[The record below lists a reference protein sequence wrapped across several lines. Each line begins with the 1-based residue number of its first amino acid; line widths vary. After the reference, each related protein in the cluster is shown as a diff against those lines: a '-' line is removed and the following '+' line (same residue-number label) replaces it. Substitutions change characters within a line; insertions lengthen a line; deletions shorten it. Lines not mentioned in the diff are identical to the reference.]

1 MLAVFYHMGA
11 AIWYTF
17 VVRVQGA
24 SRSKEMKVMHK
35 WQFFKSARCV
45 QAKVETGDDLL
56 ALKDLD
62 KKLWTVLS
70 APVTGVRFD
79 AATLKLIDTDGDG
92 RVRVPEV
99 LAAVDWM
106 AARFKKL
113 DFLFDGKNEIPLD
126 EIRED
131 TPDGQALLK
140 SFKSLLARAGKT
152 DATRLS
158 LDDSTG
164 MTDVFNAQPFNGDGV
179 VTAKSTDD
187 ASLAGAIAAIIAA
200 EGGVKDR
207 SGEDGVDQGKA
218 DAFFAD
224 VAARLAW
231 KDAAKDAAVFGD
243 KTADAYA
250 AFKAVEAKI
259 DEFFTPPEDMPLVTD
274 AADPALP
281 LTAGVHP
288 LWLGKFRA
296 FAELVVAPATQIA
309 RDEWTAVKAK
319 FAPYEA
325 WLAAEAGKP
334 VAAISD
340 DALAAF
346 AKDGKVQA
354 QVNDLLAKDLALA
367 DEYGRLVDC
376 ERAVRYAANL
386 VKWLHNYVNQANLY
400 DPKRDGVFRTGDL
413 YIDGRVCRLCFEVVN
428 EGAHSALAERS
439 KCCLLY
445 AKLTRPAT
453 GEAREV
459 CAVVTAGPTAGLY
472 VGRNGMF
479 VDCDGKD
486 WEAVVAKVV
495 ESQVSL
501 REAFWAPWAKIATT
515 ISEQC
520 KKFLSSKQD
529 AAVAQVGETTTAAAA
544 APKPAE
550 APSGAALAS
559 SVAALGVGVGMAG
572 AAIGGLI
579 GLVAGLP
586 LWKVLAGVA
595 AVILIVSLP
604 SVILAWFKL
613 RARDLGAILNAGG
626 WAVNRPLT
634 FSMGLARTFTH
645 PAKMPLGSVVARDPY
660 ASHGWLKALLLLL
673 AAAGVALAICW
684 KLGVCPFSC
693 CEKQPCAGKT
703 CGSPVTSSAAQPATP
718 ETAK

>member
-1 MLAVFYHMGA
+1 MEQ
-11 AIWYTF
+11 T
-17 VVRVQGA
+17 
-24 SRSKEMKVMHK
+24 MHK

-56 ALKDLD
+56 ALKELD
-62 KKLWTVLS
+62 KKLWTVLA
-70 APVTGVRFD
+70 APTTGVRFD
-79 AATLKLIDTDGDG
+79 AATLKLLDADGDG

-113 DFLFDGKNEIPLD
+113 DFLFAGNAEIPLGELKD
-126 EIRED
+126 D
-131 TPDGQALLK
+131 TPEGQALLK
-140 SFKSLLARAGKT
+140 SFKNLLARAGKS
-152 DATRLS
+152 DAATLA
-158 LDDSTG
+158 LADVMG

-179 VTAKSTDD
+179 VTAKSTAD
-187 ASLAGAIAAIIAA
+187 AALADTISAIAAA
-200 EGGVKDR
+200 EGTVPDR
-207 SGEDGVDQGKA
+207 SGEAGIDQGKA

-231 KDAAKDAAVFGD
+231 KSSAADAAVLGD

-250 AFKAVEAKI
+250 AFKAVEGKI
-259 DEFFTPPEDMPLVTD
+259 DEFFTPPEDLPLVTD
-274 AADPALP
+274 TPDPVLP
-281 LTAGVHP
+281 LTVGVHP
-288 LWLGKFRA
+288 FWRGKFRA
-296 FAELVVAPATQIA
+296 FADAVVAPSTEIT
-309 RDEWTAVKAK
+309 REEWDAVKAK

-334 VAAISD
+334 VAGIAD

-346 AKDGKVQA
+346 AKDGAAQA
-354 QVNDLLAKDLALA
+354 QVNDLIAKDLALA

-386 VKWLHNYVNQANLY
+386 VRWLHNYVNQANLY

-428 EGAHSALAERS
+428 EGAHAALAERS

-472 VGRNGMF
+472 AGRNGLF
-479 VDCDGKD
+479 IDCDGKD

-495 ESQVSL
+495 EAQVSL
-501 REAFWAPWAKIATT
+501 KEAFWAPWAKIGNT

-529 AAVAQVGETTTAAAA
+529 AAVAQVGEGATAAAS
-544 APKPAE
+544 APKAAE
-550 APSGAALAS
+550 APSGAAIAS
-559 SVAALGVGVGMAG
+559 SVAALGVGIGMAG
-572 AAIGGLI
+572 AAVGGLI

-586 LWKVLAGVA
+586 IWKVLAGVA

-634 FSMGLARTFTH
+634 FSMGLARTFTR
-645 PAKMPLGSVVARDPY
+645 PAKMPMGAAVARDPY
-660 ASHGWLKALLLLL
+660 ASHGWLKVLLVLLLL
-673 AAAGVALAICW
+673 AGIAAGVCW

-693 CEKQPCAGKT
+693 CKKQTAPAACTEQACESKTATAASAEQAGEAKPAEK
-703 CGSPVTSSAAQPATP
+703 PA
-718 ETAK
+718 K

>member
-1 MLAVFYHMGA
+1 MEQ
-11 AIWYTF
+11 T
-17 VVRVQGA
+17 
-24 SRSKEMKVMHK
+24 MHK

-56 ALKDLD
+56 ALKELD
-62 KKLWTVLS
+62 KKLWTVLA
-70 APVTGVRFD
+70 APTTGVRFD
-79 AATLKLIDTDGDG
+79 EATLKLLDADGDG

-113 DFLFDGKNEIPLD
+113 DFLFAGNAEIPLD
-126 EIRED
+126 ELKDD
-131 TPDGQALLK
+131 TPEGQALLK
-140 SFKSLLARAGKT
+140 SFKNLLARAGKS
-152 DATRLS
+152 DAATLA
-158 LDDSTG
+158 LADVMG

-179 VTAKSTDD
+179 VTAKSTAD
-187 ASLAGAIAAIIAA
+187 AALADTISAIAAA
-200 EGGVKDR
+200 EGTVPDR
-207 SGEDGVDQGKA
+207 SGEAGIDQGKA

-231 KDAAKDAAVFGD
+231 KSSAAAAAVLGD
-243 KTADAYA
+243 RTADAYA

-259 DEFFTPPEDMPLVTD
+259 DEFFTPPEDLPLVTD
-274 AADPALP
+274 APDPVLP
-281 LTAGVHP
+281 LTVGVHP
-288 LWLGKFRA
+288 FWRGKFRA
-296 FAELVVAPATQIA
+296 FAEAVVAPATEIT
-309 RDEWTAVKAK
+309 REEWDAVKAK

-334 VAAISD
+334 VAGIAD

-346 AKDGKVQA
+346 AKDGAAQA
-354 QVNDLLAKDLALA
+354 QVNDLIAKDLALA

-386 VKWLHNYVNQANLY
+386 VRWLHNYVNQANLY

-413 YIDGRVCRLCFEVVN
+413 YIDGRVCRLCFEVAN
-428 EGAHSALAERS
+428 EGAHAALAERS

-445 AKLTRPAT
+445 AKLSRPAT

-472 VGRNGMF
+472 AGRNGIF
-479 VDCDGKD
+479 IDCDGKD

-495 ESQVSL
+495 EAQVSL
-501 REAFWAPWAKIATT
+501 REAFWAPWAKIGNT

-529 AAVAQVGETTTAAAA
+529 AAVAQVGEGATAAAA
-544 APKPAE
+544 APKAAE
-550 APSGAALAS
+550 APNGAALAS
-559 SVAALGVGVGMAG
+559 SVAALGVGIGMAG
-572 AAIGGLI
+572 AAVGGLI

-634 FSMGLARTFTH
+634 FSMGLARTFTR
-645 PAKMPLGSVVARDPY
+645 PAKMPMGSAVARDPY
-660 ASHGWLKALLLLL
+660 ASRGWLKVLLVLLLL
-673 AAAGVALAICW
+673 AGIAAGVCW

-693 CEKQPCAGKT
+693 CKKEAAPAACTEQAGEAKTAPAASADQAGATKPAEK
-703 CGSPVTSSAAQPATP
+703 PA
-718 ETAK
+718 K

>member
-1 MLAVFYHMGA
+1 
-11 AIWYTF
+11 
-17 VVRVQGA
+17 
-24 SRSKEMKVMHK
+24 MHEWK
-35 WQFFKSARCV
+35 FFKSARCV

-56 ALKDLD
+56 ALKELD

-70 APVTGVRFD
+70 APTTGVRFD
-79 AATLKLIDTDGDG
+79 EATLKLIDSDGDG

-106 AARFKKL
+106 AARFRKL
-113 DFLFDGKNEIPLD
+113 DFLFAGKDEIPLD
-126 EIRED
+126 EMRDD
-131 TPDGQALLK
+131 TPEGQALLK
-140 SFKSLLARAGKT
+140 SFKSLLSRAGKP
-152 DATRLS
+152 DAATLS
-158 LDDSTG
+158 LADVTG
-164 MTDVFNAQPFNGDGV
+164 MTDIFNAQPFNGDGV
-179 VTAKSTDD
+179 VTAKSTTDSAVAD
-187 ASLAGAIAAIIAA
+187 AIAAIAAA
-200 EGGVKDR
+200 EGTVPDR
-207 SGEDGVDQGKA
+207 SGEAGIDQAKA

-224 VAARLAW
+224 AAARLAW
-231 KDAAKDAAVFGD
+231 KASAAEAAIFGD
-243 KTADAYA
+243 NTASAYA

-259 DEFFTPPEDMPLVTD
+259 DEFFTPPEDLPLVTD
-274 AADPALP
+274 APDPALP

-288 LWLGKFRA
+288 LWIGKFRA
-296 FAELVVAPATQIA
+296 FAEAVVAPATQIT
-309 RDEWTAVKAK
+309 RDDWSAVKAK

-325 WLAAEAGKP
+325 WLAAEAGQS
-334 VAAISD
+334 VASLSD
-340 DALAAF
+340 DALGSF
-346 AKDGKVQA
+346 VKDGAAQA
-354 QVNDLLAKDLALA
+354 KVNDLISKDLALA

-386 VKWLHNYVNQANLY
+386 VRWLHNYVNQANLY
-400 DPKRDGVFRTGDL
+400 DPKREGVFRTGDL
-413 YIDGRVCRLCFEVVN
+413 YIDGRVCRLCFEVAN
-428 EGAHSALAERS
+428 EGAHAALAERS

-472 VGRNGMF
+472 VGRNGIF
-479 VDCDGKD
+479 LDCNGQD

-501 REAFWAPWAKIATT
+501 KEAFWAPWAKIAST

-529 AAVAQVGETTTAAAA
+529 AAVAQVGEQATAAAA

-586 LWKVLAGVA
+586 LWKVLSGVA

-613 RARDLGAILNAGG
+613 RARDLGAILNACG

-634 FSMGLARTFTH
+634 FSMGLARTFTR
-645 PAKMPLGSVVARDPY
+645 PAKMPLGSAVARDPY
-660 ASHGWLKALLLLL
+660 ASYGWLKLLLVLL

-684 KLGVCPFSC
+684 KLCVWPFGC
-693 CEKQPCAGKT
+693 CDKSACSEPTCEAPAPAAG
-703 CGSPVTSSAAQPATP
+703 QPAP
-718 ETAK
+718 AEAAK

>member
-1 MLAVFYHMGA
+1 
-11 AIWYTF
+11 
-17 VVRVQGA
+17 
-24 SRSKEMKVMHK
+24 MHK

-56 ALKDLD
+56 ALKELD

-70 APVTGVRFD
+70 APTTGVRFD
-79 AATLKLIDTDGDG
+79 EATLKLMDSDGDG

-113 DFLFDGKNEIPLD
+113 DFLFAGKDEIPLD
-126 EIRED
+126 EMRDD
-131 TPDGQALLK
+131 TPEGQALSK
-140 SFKSLLARAGKT
+140 SFKSLLTRAGKP
-152 DATRLS
+152 DATTLT
-158 LDDSTG
+158 LADATG

-179 VTAKSTDD
+179 VTAKSTSD
-187 ASLAGAIAAIIAA
+187 AAVAEVVAAIAAA
-200 EGGVKDR
+200 EGTVSDR
-207 SGEDGVDQGKA
+207 SGEAGIDQAKA

-224 VAARLAW
+224 AAARLAW
-231 KDAAKDAAVFGD
+231 KAAAKDAAAFGD

-259 DEFFTPPEDMPLVTD
+259 DEFFTPPEDLPLVSD
-274 AADPALP
+274 APDPVLP

-288 LWLGKFRA
+288 LWRGKFRA
-296 FAELVVAPATQIA
+296 FAEAVVSPATEIT
-309 RDEWTAVKAK
+309 RDEWEALKAK

-325 WLAAEAGKP
+325 WLASEAGTS
-334 VAAISD
+334 VAGLSD

-346 AKDGKVQA
+346 VKDGACQA
-354 QVNDLLAKDLALA
+354 QVNDLIAKDLALA

-386 VKWLHNYVNQANLY
+386 VRWLHNYVNQVNLY
-400 DPKRDGVFRTGDL
+400 DPKREGVFRTGDL
-413 YIDGRVCRLCFEVVN
+413 FIDGRVCRLCFDVAN
-428 EGAHSALAERS
+428 EAAHAALAERS

-459 CAVVTAGPTAGLY
+459 CAVVTAGATAGLY
-472 VGRNGMF
+472 VGRNGIF
-479 VDCDGKD
+479 IDRDGKD

-495 ESQVSL
+495 EAQVSL

-529 AAVAQVGETTTAAAA
+529 AAVAQVGEQATAAAA

-572 AAIGGLI
+572 AAIGGMI

-634 FSMGLARTFTH
+634 FSIGLARTFTY
-645 PAKMPLGSVVARDPY
+645 PAKMPMGSAVARDPY
-660 ASHGWLKALLLLL
+660 ASHGWLKVLLTLVLL
-673 AAAGVALAICW
+673 AGVAIAVCW
-684 KLGVCPFSC
+684 KLGICPFRC
-693 CEKQPCAGKT
+693 CKKQAAPAACAEKACEAPAA
-703 CGSPVTSSAAQPATP
+703 PAAANAQPAATNTP
-718 ETAK
+718 PPAAK